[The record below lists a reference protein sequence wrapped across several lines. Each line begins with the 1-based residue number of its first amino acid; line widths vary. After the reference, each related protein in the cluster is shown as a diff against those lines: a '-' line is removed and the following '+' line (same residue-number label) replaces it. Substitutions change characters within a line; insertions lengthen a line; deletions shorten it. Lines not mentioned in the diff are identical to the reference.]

1 MSRLI
6 EADAVYKILESCEIE
21 KATIGNP
28 LTDWE
33 YGYNCGIERAESEIE
48 CAPTIDAIPISWIN
62 DWYDRYM
69 YAEVGDLLNDW
80 MEEVR
85 QMKEYIVTEHL
96 DFPYEEPKPQEL
108 IRCKDCIYYR
118 QKSDM
123 CDEPDA
129 TAHNVVQEEEYCSRA
144 GSKEE

>member
-1 MSRLI
+1 MLRLI
-6 EADAVYKILESCEIE
+6 EADAVYKILESCEIR

-33 YGYNCGIERAESEIE
+33 YGYTCGIERAESEIE

-85 QMKEYIVTEHL
+85 QMKEYIVTEHP

-108 IRCKDCIYYR
+108 IRCKDCQFR
-118 QKSDM
+118 DSELACTQF
-123 CDEPDA
+123 DA
-129 TAHNVVQEEEYCSRA
+129 
-144 GSKEE
+144 